1 MGFRPRILAYISKT
15 YIPSVILAPSNLD
28 PDLLVL
34 LIAEE
39 SNIFELVNLYN
50 ENSQIEGIST
60 KTVERSLLPRTI
72 SANSMI
78 LGDFNLH
85 HPWWNPNSRSS
96 QASTK
101 LVSWIEE

>member
-1 MGFRPRILAYISKT
+1 LGVRSRIFVYISKI
-15 YIPSVILAPSNLD
+15 YIPNVILAPSNLD

-34 LIAEE
+34 LVAEE

-72 SANSMI
+72 SANLMI
-78 LGDFNLH
+78 LGDFNLY
-85 HPWWNPNSRSS
+85 HPWWNPNS
-96 QASTK
+96 
-101 LVSWIEE
+101 